1 MSGSV
6 KRRQVLH
13 KQGRIIDPA
22 FLPVR
27 LRFPVLATP
36 VHLRAG
42 GVLVKIMVCLR
53 YGKKHLQIAAED
65 NKGDQRGDQ

>member
-1 MSGSV
+1 M
-6 KRRQVLH
+6 LH

-22 FLPVR
+22 FLSIR
-27 LRFPVLATP
+27 LPFPALATP

-42 GVLVKIMVCLR
+42 GVLIKVIMRSR